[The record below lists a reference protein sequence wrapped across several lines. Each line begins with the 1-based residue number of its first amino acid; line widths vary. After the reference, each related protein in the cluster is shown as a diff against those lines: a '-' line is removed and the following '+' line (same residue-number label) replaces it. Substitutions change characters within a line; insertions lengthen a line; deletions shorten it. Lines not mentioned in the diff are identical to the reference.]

1 VNPEE
6 RLRSRRRKAGRPRR
20 PSGAREVAALALD
33 HLGALIG
40 VDAGWVIRSA
50 TPGLE
55 RLAGQSAESLT
66 GRSLSSLLDPD
77 TADSTIEQ
85 LAQAIQADRRMAVR
99 GRLAGD
105 RSVVFI
111 PAPTPEPSAEI
122 YLLVTDTVGDT
133 TRAAETAEVFRAR
146 LVEVEEQLADVAL
159 LSDVTEDISTSL
171 DPGLVLPRIAE
182 HALRLCR
189 AQAVGVETLDRQRTL
204 LQLVA
209 FAEIGRGEV
218 SAPAVPPDATL
229 AGRALVAGTTL
240 ELIGDDAERHGARY
254 AAGQTARYRAILAV
268 PLLAGGAAQGAIV
281 LCRTAGRPFSAL
293 EVLRARKLARRAALV
308 VRNVRAHAELRHQ
321 LAEVQHGQAELIEA
335 EKVAALGKLG
345 AGAAHEINNPLAAI
359 VGNAELLLRRESLTP
374 GARERVD
381 RILEAAYRAARVI
394 RQLLMFVRPQAPDTT
409 PTDLVRVLR
418 QVVAERTGTRGMDA
432 VRLLDEMEAVPAV
445 AADGRQ
451 LAQVFGNILDNALDA
466 VKTTTNGHD
475 RTIRLTSHSLPGRVR
490 IGIENSGLPI
500 ADESLPRIFD
510 PFYTTKP
517 VGQGA
522 GLGLSVC
529 RGIVSAHGGRIV
541 AENLS
546 DGVAILVDLPVV
558 DAAPLT

>member
-1 VNPEE
+1 
-6 RLRSRRRKAGRPRR
+6 
-20 PSGAREVAALALD
+20 VAPLALD

-40 VDAGWVIRSA
+40 VDAGWVVRSA

-55 RLAGQSAESLT
+55 RLTGEPPDSLT
-66 GRSLSSLLDPD
+66 GRSLRTLLEPD

-85 LAQAIQADRRMAVR
+85 LARAIQAERRMAVP
-99 GRLAGD
+99 GRLVGE
-105 RSVVFI
+105 RPVVFI

-122 YLLVTDTVGDT
+122 YLLVTDSVGET
-133 TRAAETAEVFRAR
+133 TRAIETAEVFRAR

-159 LSDVTEDISTSL
+159 LSDVSEDISASL
-171 DPGLVLPRIAE
+171 DPALVLPRIAE

-189 AQAVGVETLDRQRTL
+189 AQAVAVETLDQRRGL

-209 FAEIGRGEV
+209 FAEIGRAEA
-218 SAPAVPPDATL
+218 SALPVAPDATL
-229 AGRALVAGTTL
+229 AGRALAAGTAL
-240 ELIGDDAERHGARY
+240 ELTGDDAERHGARY
-254 AAGQTARYRAILAV
+254 AAGSTRYRTVLAV
-268 PLLAGGAAQGAIV
+268 PLLASGAALGAVV
-281 LCRTAGRPFSAL
+281 LCRTAARPFSAV
-293 EVLRARKLARRAALV
+293 EVLRARQLARRAAPV
-308 VRNVRAHAELRHQ
+308 VHNVRAHAELRHQ
-321 LAEVQHGQAELIEA
+321 LAEAQHSQAELVQA

-394 RQLLMFVRPQAPDTT
+394 RQLLMFVRPQAPDAT

-418 QVVAERTGTRGMDA
+418 QVVAERAATAAAGDVQIKDELDA
-432 VRLLDEMEAVPAV
+432 VPPV

-451 LAQVFGNILDNALDA
+451 LAQVFAHIVDNALDA
-466 VKTTTNGHD
+466 VKATPSGHS
-475 RTIRLTSHSLPGRVR
+475 RTIRLTSLPLPDRVR
-490 IGIENSGLPI
+490 IRVENSGLPI
-500 ADESLPRIFD
+500 GAESLPRIFD
-510 PFYTTKP
+510 PFYTTKA

-529 RGIVSAHGGRIV
+529 RGIVSAHGGRIA
-541 AENLS
+541 AENLPG
-546 DGVAILVDLPVV
+546 GVAILVDLPVMDSAGV
-558 DAAPLT
+558 SPEPSRPEPART